1 MPARQFF
8 RWARISRSAAAQ
20 FPMSVEIDLSLLVRS
35 EFCAVSRR
43 NDSLGSRGRWTL
55 FAGLCAVSMGMA
67 FTFAAF
73 GAWLVLPYSVME
85 MGLLCWAFRWI
96 ERHANDWERV
106 TVRGDR
112 IVIERTRG
120 GNRTE
125 REFNRFWARLDVES
139 DSRNRVARLV
149 FRHRGE
155 SLPFGE
161 ELNAHERAAVARD
174 LRRVLAAGN
183 AR

>member
-1 MPARQFF
+1 
-8 RWARISRSAAAQ
+8 
-20 FPMSVEIDLSLLVRS
+20 MSVEIDLSLAVRS

-43 NDSLGSRGRWTL
+43 NDSLGTRARWTL

-67 FTFAAF
+67 VAFAAF
-73 GAWLVLPYSVME
+73 AAFAAWPVLPYSVIE
-85 MGLLCWAFRWI
+85 MSVLCWAFSRI

-112 IVIERTRG
+112 IVVERIRG
-120 GNRTE
+120 GVRTQ
-125 REFNRFWARLDVES
+125 REFNRFWTRLEVEADARD
-139 DSRNRVARLV
+139 RVARLV
-149 FRHRGE
+149 LRHRGE

-161 ELNAHERAAVARD
+161 ELPAHERAAIARD
-174 LRRVLAAGN
+174 LRRALAGT

>member
-1 MPARQFF
+1 
-8 RWARISRSAAAQ
+8 
-20 FPMSVEIDLSLLVRS
+20 MSVEIDLSLPVRS

-43 NDSLGSRGRWTL
+43 NDSLGSRARWRL
-55 FAGLCAVSMGMA
+55 FAGLCALSMAMA

-73 GAWLVLPYSVME
+73 GAWPVLPYSVME

-106 TVRGDR
+106 TVRGNR
-112 IVIERTRG
+112 IVVERIRG
-120 GNRTE
+120 GTRTQ
-125 REFNRFWARLDVES
+125 REFNMFWTRLDVEA
-139 DSRNRVARLV
+139 DARNRVARLV
-149 FRHRGE
+149 LRHRGE
-155 SLPFGE
+155 SLPFGD
-161 ELNAHERAAVARD
+161 ELTAHERAAIARD